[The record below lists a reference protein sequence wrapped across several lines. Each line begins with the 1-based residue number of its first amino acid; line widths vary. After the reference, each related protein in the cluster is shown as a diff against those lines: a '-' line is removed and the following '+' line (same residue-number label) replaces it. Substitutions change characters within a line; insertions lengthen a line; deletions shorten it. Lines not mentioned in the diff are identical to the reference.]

1 MGQLAF
7 TALCWIGQSA
17 LGAGAGADAGALA
30 GVAAKAA
37 EKAVATRAVRMI
49 ARMGFSK
56 MK

>member
-17 LGAGAGADAGALA
+17 LGAGVLA

-37 EKAVATRAVRMI
+37 EKAVAKRAVRMI

-56 MK
+56 M